1 MIHDTDTTIN
11 EADLAEL
18 SAGSSKNKS
27 LPNTNNQENHS
38 LDWKINQWIL
48 DIVKR
53 NKLLI
58 LIIIIFSFLSPINR

>member
-38 LDWKINQWIL
+38 LD
-48 DIVKR
+48 
-53 NKLLI
+53 
-58 LIIIIFSFLSPINR
+58 